1 MSLGLAQR
9 RPWQPTTIN
18 GVQFGVETF
27 SFQDL
32 PPSGDPRILPT
43 IIGNMRDIGL
53 AECEIMSAHIEP
65 FPGVSTGWWVQ
76 ARRAPGYERLREEA
90 RQWRLTTPMS
100 HYAAIRRQFE
110 DAG

>member
-9 RPWQPTTIN
+9 AWPPTTIN

-32 PPSGDPRILPT
+32 PPSGDPRIVPT

-76 ARRAPGYERLREEA
+76 ARRAPEGTNVCVKRPDSGVSRLR
-90 RQWRLTTPMS
+90 
-100 HYAAIRRQFE
+100 
-110 DAG
+110 